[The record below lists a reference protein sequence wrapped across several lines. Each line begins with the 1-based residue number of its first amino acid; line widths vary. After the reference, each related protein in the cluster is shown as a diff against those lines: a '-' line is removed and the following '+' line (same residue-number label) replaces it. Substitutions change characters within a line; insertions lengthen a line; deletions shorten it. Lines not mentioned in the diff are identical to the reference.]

1 MALTTGLGNRQFRVY
16 ASGGSRRFYTS
27 WARFGLHGECCDY
40 LSWMR
45 LADRCHRWHFVGYWQ
60 GSRVAIG
67 HGYDAVSIKWRVRPG
82 RPTTIGMLE
91 SHVHGR
97 KSVETETLLR
107 MDGWADNGEKLGL
120 GAADSTLT
128 TKLTKNDERKGVSN
142 CIPQLRDIMRRKEM

>member
-1 MALTTGLGNRQFRVY
+1 MIFYLGCVSLID
-16 ASGGSRRFYTS
+16 ATDGI
-27 WARFGLHGECCDY
+27 
-40 LSWMR
+40 
-45 LADRCHRWHFVGYWQ
+45 VGYWQ

-128 TKLTKNDERKGVSN
+128 TKLTKSDERKGVSN
-142 CIPQLRDIMRRKEM
+142 CIPQLRDIMRQKRNVMVQRHP